1 MMPEGY
7 FDPEF
12 SGTEKSATF
21 WGRNLSQLRDGYSP
35 WSQFA
40 STKTGSAQYH
50 DVPPFK
56 GFQRAEELSFNL
68 AEAGLPQMCKW
79 CKHWRLSTSATSGL
93 RMQMLMKRWVK
104 QGPQGLGGYCGHP
117 PAKDS
122 TWLAR
127 GINLLTNMFAK
138 RSGARSSRVY
148 AFQVITNLNN
158 TNTNISSPCWWTVRN
173 WDTALWFAAEWR
185 QRGRS
190 DLSHGCVAAS
200 ASCKWVRV
208 RRLEAAAVL
217 QCPYYGGSCW
227 VSCDSS
233 EPYDLKMCQCRLNC
247 IPHYVYRQQNDQ
259 PGEKSLRLQAGVVKN
274 NRASGMPRTTYLL
287 TKVSQWIG
295 FWVHLHETMA
305 CIHSKYTDIT
315 IYVFIY
321 GERERERGR
330 AKLRER
336 ERYIYIHHIY
346 IYIYIIYIQLV
357 IYTYGIIWVWV
368 CIVQMFP

>member
-1 MMPEGY
+1 MY
-7 FDPEF
+7 HHSRD
-12 SGTEKSATF
+12 SK
-21 WGRNLSQLRDGYSP
+21 GR
-35 WSQFA
+35 
-40 STKTGSAQYH
+40 K
-50 DVPPFK
+50 
-56 GFQRAEELSFNL
+56 ELSFNL
-68 AEAGLPQMCKW
+68 GEAGLPQMCKW

-190 DLSHGCVAAS
+190 DLPHGCVAAS

-217 QCPYYGGSCW
+217 QEGVPHEISSVPLLGWVLLGKLWLLGALQPENANVGWTASRIMCIGSKTISLMVRKAW
-227 VSCDSS
+227 GFG
-233 EPYDLKMCQCRLNC
+233 R
-247 IPHYVYRQQNDQ
+247 
-259 PGEKSLRLQAGVVKN
+259 GEKQPCVRDATN
-274 NRASGMPRTTYLL
+274 NNWQR
-287 TKVSQWIG
+287 VSQWIG

-305 CIHSKYTDIT
+305 CIHSKYTDII
-315 IYVFIY
+315 IYAFIY

-336 ERYIYIHHIY
+336 EREIY
-346 IYIYIIYIQLV
+346 IYIYIHITS
-357 IYTYGIIWVWV
+357 IYTHL
-368 CIVQMFP
+368 